1 MMVLCCYMSGD
12 IDNFFCDVVELV
24 DWFDVC
30 DFNLYVCL
38 VLGYGEKIFV
48 WLLGFSFYSV

>member
-1 MMVLCCYMSGD
+1 MVLCCYMSGD